1 MVRLILN
8 ILWLV
13 LGGIWSAI
21 AWFFVGIL
29 CAITIIGLPWARSC
43 FMLANY
49 TLWPFGRD
57 VIAEQN
63 NPVGAILTGCN
74 SHFVPCLAYGK
85 RFA

>member
-29 CAITIIGLPWARSC
+29 CRDHHH
-43 FMLANY
+43 
-49 TLWPFGRD
+49 WP
-57 VIAEQN
+57 A
-63 NPVGAILTGCN
+63 VGALVFHAGQL
-74 SHFVPCLAYGK
+74 HPVAV
-85 RFA
+85 RA